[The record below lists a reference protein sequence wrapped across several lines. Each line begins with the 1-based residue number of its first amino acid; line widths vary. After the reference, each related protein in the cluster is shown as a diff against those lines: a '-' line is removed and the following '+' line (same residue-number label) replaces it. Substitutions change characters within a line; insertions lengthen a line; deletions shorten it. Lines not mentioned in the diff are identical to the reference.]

1 MKMFHLL
8 KNKYF
13 IAATLI
19 LTLIVGTI
27 HLVIYFNQ
35 VSAQDIYINEFA
47 IKIQPVKDLIS
58 STENL
63 AADDPRL
70 IRLIRQE
77 FLVPPHPGPYNL
89 KHPDILDPSCGQ
101 STVIDKLLE
110 RKEKGFYIEAGAFDG
125 ESISNTLFFE
135 RIRKWNGLLVEPDP
149 KTYFRLRSKHRNAY
163 LINACLSTN
172 TKPSIVTFN
181 AANEM
186 GHVIQSDEDRRWVQ
200 EKLNKWDL
208 IEVPCFPLFSI
219 LLALEQ
225 MEVDYFSL
233 DIEGYELAVLKSI
246 PFDKVKIRSLTVE
259 FMQGQE
265 GYASQIK
272 SFLETNGLVH
282 AFNMKSNNN
291 TCPAEDAVFKLRE

>member
-1 MKMFHLL
+1 MIHLL
-8 KNKYF
+8 RNKFF
-13 IAATLI
+13 IAATLS
-19 LTLIVGTI
+19 LTLLIGSI
-27 HLVIYFNQ
+27 QLVFYFNQ
-35 VSAQDIYINEFA
+35 ISPQDIYVNEFS
-47 IKIQPVKDLIS
+47 IKIKPVKELIS

-70 IRLIRQE
+70 ISLIRQE

-89 KHPDILDPSCGQ
+89 KDPDVLDPSCGQ
-101 STVIDKLLE
+101 STAVDKLLE
-110 RKEKGFYIEAGAFDG
+110 KKEKGFYVEAGAFDG

-135 RIRKWNGLLVEPDP
+135 RVRKWNGLLVEPDP
-149 KTYFRLRSKHRNAY
+149 KTYFRLQSKHRNAY
-163 LINACLSTN
+163 LINACLSVGP
-172 TKPSIVTFN
+172 KPSIVTFN

-186 GHVIQSDEDRRWVQ
+186 GHVIQNDEDRRWV
-200 EKLNKWDL
+200 EENLNKWDL
-208 IEVPCFPLFSI
+208 IEVPCFPLLSI

-246 PFDKVKIRSLTVE
+246 PFDKVKIRFLTVE

-272 SFLETNGLVH
+272 SFLEMNGLVH
-282 AFNMKSNNN
+282 VFNMKSSNE
-291 TCPAEDAVFKLRE
+291 TCPAEDAVFRLKE